1 MKYII
6 NGQKVETV
14 GGMITLV
21 CNYGTRIIERRVYVS
36 QAEMIMNSMIRD
48 GAQVS
53 VR

>member
-6 NGQKVETV
+6 NGQQAEAVD
-14 GGMITLV
+14 GMVTLV
-21 CNYGTRIIERRVYVS
+21 CDYGTRIVERRVYVS

-48 GAQVS
+48 GAKVS